1 MCVHFY
7 VCKRSLELFSTVR
20 ICFGE
25 SKSIIINLKVKKKQ
39 LPDKT
44 FQPTMDQ
51 PFYTHLLG
59 DRWPAAKT
67 VCRLSVGKFLVTDSS
82 LIFLPY
88 IFPKQCWMYTFTL
101 LDRNMC
107 SQKFLPNLVPAPWKV
122 ACSTLKSGGDC
133 PDCNN
138 ICPLYCNGYVDP
150 NDPLNIS
157 GVNISWCHWLLQ
169 T

>member
-107 SQKFLPNLVPAPWKV
+107 SQKFLPNLVPA
-122 ACSTLKSGGDC
+122 CSTLKSG
-133 PDCNN
+133 
-138 ICPLYCNGYVDP
+138 LQH
-150 NDPLNIS
+150 LEK
-157 GVNISWCHWLLQ
+157 WLAAPWKVAAIAPIAIIFVHYIA
-169 T
+169 TVM